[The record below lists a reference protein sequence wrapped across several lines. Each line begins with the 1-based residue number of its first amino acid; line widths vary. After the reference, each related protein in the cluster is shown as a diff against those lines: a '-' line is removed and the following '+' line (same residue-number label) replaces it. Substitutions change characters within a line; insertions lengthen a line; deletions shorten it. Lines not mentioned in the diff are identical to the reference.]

1 MKNIIV
7 TGSSRGIGAKVVEK
21 FAKGGNRVILNY
33 NKSGVEAEKIKN
45 EFPDNVVLYRADV
58 SKFDDVKK
66 MCDYCINEFGSID
79 VLVNN
84 AGISQIKP
92 FADITEEDW
101 DSIMAVNLKGVYNCT
116 KCVIDNMIHNK
127 SGKIINI
134 ASIWG
139 EVGGSCEVHYSA
151 SKAGIIGFTKALA
164 KEMGLSN
171 IQVNC
176 VSPGIIDTDMNR
188 MHDLDELKKEVP
200 LNKIGTPDDVANLV
214 YFLASDEANYIT
226 GQVLSVNG
234 GME

>member
-21 FAKGGNRVILNY
+21 FAKEGNRVILNY

>member
-21 FAKGGNRVILNY
+21 FAKEGNRVILNY

-58 SKFDDVKK
+58 SKFDEVKK
-66 MCDYCINEFGSID
+66 MCDYCINEFGGID

-101 DSIMAVNLKGVYNCT
+101 DGIMAVNLKGVYNCT

-176 VSPGIIDTDMNR
+176 VSPGIIDTDMNS
-188 MHDLDELKKEVP
+188 MHDLEELKKEVP

>member
-7 TGSSRGIGAKVVEK
+7 TGGSRGIGSAIARK
-21 FAKGGNRVILNY
+21 FAKEGHRVILNF
-33 NKSGVEAEKIKN
+33 NKSFEESEKIKQ
-45 EFPDNVVLYRADV
+45 EFPENIILYQADV
-58 SKFDDVKK
+58 SNFIEVKK
-66 MCDYCINEFGSID
+66 MCEYCINSFGKID

-84 AGISQIKP
+84 AGIAQIKP

-101 DSIMAVNLKGVYNCT
+101 DNIINVNLKGVYNCT
-116 KCVIDNMIHNK
+116 KGIIDNMIHHK

-134 ASIWG
+134 SSIWG

-176 VSPGIIDTDMNR
+176 VAPGIIDTEMNK
-188 MHDLDELKKEVP
+188 MHDLEELKNDVP
-200 LNKIGTPDDVANLV
+200 LNRIGTPEDVANVV
-214 YFLASDEANYIT
+214 YFLASDEASYIT
-226 GQVLSVNG
+226 GQVISVNG
-234 GME
+234 GM